1 MNDDLER
8 FRIAQQRYYPI
19 ALQEIKAGQKRSHWM
34 ERKHHRRLLSMKL

>member
-8 FRIAQQRYYPI
+8 FLIAQQSYYRI

-34 ERKHHRRLLSMKL
+34 